1 MINQIYKARLNN
13 DGSRYIDPITNDFVN
28 DLIAIEDDNIP
39 EVFTPNWLNMKETL
53 FKSQLFYKAISEA
66 NPNVYATLLK
76 VIQDGE
82 NGVGKEQNFVDLFN
96 LLNITWTPTEL
107 EYLDAV
113 LQSNGFSIVLS
124 ESNTNMSAR
133 KAVEI
138 IETSPLTISNNT
150 KECDSIWCKF
160 LIFVKSIF
168 KKN

>member
-1 MINQIYKARLNN
+1 MAFNEEYRKKLDSEGNPILLN
-13 DGSRYIDPITNDFVN
+13 GDFV
-28 DLIAIEDDNIP
+28 LELVYSE
-39 EVFTPNWLNMKETL
+39 EVPDPPKYADWLNMKETL

-66 NPNVYATLLK
+66 NPNIYATLLK

-113 LQSNGFSIVLS
+113 LQTNGFSIVLS
-124 ESNTNMSAR
+124 ENNANMSAR
-133 KAVEI
+133 KATEV
-138 IETSPLTISNNT
+138 IETSPLTISNNN